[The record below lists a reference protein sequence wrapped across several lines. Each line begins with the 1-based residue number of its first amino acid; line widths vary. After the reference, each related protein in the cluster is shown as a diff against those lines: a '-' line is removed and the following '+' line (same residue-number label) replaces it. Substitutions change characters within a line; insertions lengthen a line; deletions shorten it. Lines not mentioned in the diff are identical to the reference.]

1 MPAHRTP
8 GSKYSGW
15 YAKYRQHKRTT
26 INRGWTNRRR
36 VCFYLDSKLADW
48 LSLWAK
54 DVSASQS
61 CIIENYVKRMKQEED
76 PDDQWGIELYTRA
89 PSRERRQPKVRKLQS
104 QNKTDLVSDLTAKK
118 EAFNRLNG
126 FSNAAHSSERP
137 QPWTPRPTPVKPGY
151 NDYGRLP
158 L

>member
-76 PDDQWGIELYTRA
+76 PDDQWGIELYNA
-89 PSRERRQPKVRKLQS
+89 HPRERDASPKCGSYNRKTKRIS
-104 QNKTDLVSDLTAKK
+104 C
-118 EAFNRLNG
+118 
-126 FSNAAHSSERP
+126 P
-137 QPWTPRPTPVKPGY
+137 I
-151 NDYGRLP
+151 
-158 L
+158 